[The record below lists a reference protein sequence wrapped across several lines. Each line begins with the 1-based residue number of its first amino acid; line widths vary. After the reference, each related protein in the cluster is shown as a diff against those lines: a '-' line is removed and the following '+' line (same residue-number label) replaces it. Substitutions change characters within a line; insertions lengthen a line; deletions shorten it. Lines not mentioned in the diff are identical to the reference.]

1 MIRPSAVPI
10 VLLLALTH
18 QVTAQTALFQPASA
32 RLLAMGDMGV
42 ASRDDDVLFYN
53 PAQLVVAR
61 GMSVSG
67 ERTSSTDRSGA
78 LSSVTRFNGGGV
90 AVGMTM
96 AQDNTRVVCAAG
108 PCLAVASSSVAAVA
122 GLAQVYW
129 GTRFG
134 LNAKFAEEQI
144 SGSQAT
150 RGLVDAGVSRDFFR
164 YLTAGL
170 AVQNIG
176 SADTTG
182 LSARPLRT
190 TLGIAGAGPEG
201 PFDIAATMG
210 ASIDPLRRIHAAG
223 GAELGWSWLDGY
235 SIALRAGLRDPL
247 AGQRA
252 FTTGAGFTMD
262 RLSIDYALE
271 TLTGSRLGHR
281 VGLRIR

>member
-1 MIRPSAVPI
+1 M
-10 VLLLALTH
+10 VLLLAVAH
-18 QVTAQTALFQPASA
+18 RGVAQTVLLQPASA

-67 ERTSSTDRSGA
+67 ERTSATDKSGA

-96 AQDNTRVVCAAG
+96 SQYGTPV
-108 PCLAVASSSVAAVA
+108 PCLFALPGSCAPIASSSLAAVA

-134 LNAKFAEEQI
+134 VNAKYAEDQI
-144 SGSQAT
+144 GAARAV
-150 RGLVDAGVSRDFFR
+150 RGLVDAGVSHDFFR

-176 SADTTG
+176 PADTTG
-182 LSARPLRT
+182 LTARPLRT
-190 TLGIAGAGPEG
+190 TLGLAGAGPGG

-210 ASIDPLRRIHAAG
+210 ASIDPRRRVHAAG

-235 SIALRAGLRDPL
+235 SIAVRAGLRDPL

-271 TLTGSRLGHR
+271 TLAGARLGHR